1 MASAWNDLQMLMSD
15 VVKQMNQVAEI
26 KQRTGGLHFQRG
38 LIDTIVVKKE
48 SFPMVY
54 LTLTRGTDVIDAH
67 YRIFINGPN
76 VKEQEMREMLKIEI
90 DQIGRLLFRNKEG
103 ESLTIERVVF
113 YILRPFLHSALSPR
127 LLF

>member
-1 MASAWNDLQMLMSD
+1 MVVNRHNGVQIEMGSVWNDLQALMSD
-15 VVKQMNQVAEI
+15 VVEQMNHTPEI

-67 YRIFINGPN
+67 YRIFINGP
-76 VKEQEMREMLKIEI
+76 KR
-90 DQIGRLLFRNKEG
+90 
-103 ESLTIERVVF
+103 
-113 YILRPFLHSALSPR
+113 
-127 LLF
+127 